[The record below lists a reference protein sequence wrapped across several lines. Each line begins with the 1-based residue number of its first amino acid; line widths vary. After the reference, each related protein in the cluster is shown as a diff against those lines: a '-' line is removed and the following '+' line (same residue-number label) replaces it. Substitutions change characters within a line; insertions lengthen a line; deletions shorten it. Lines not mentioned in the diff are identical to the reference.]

1 MQTDLDIK
9 NKIKIDF
16 GHTKIERIK
25 ILTSKFAP
33 QIKIM
38 PRSEKLVSF
47 TVNRCILTIATSI
60 LR

>member
-38 PRSEKLVSF
+38 PRS
-47 TVNRCILTIATSI
+47 
-60 LR
+60 